1 MSASLPD
8 RVGFPD
14 LSRYRRVPQGVEPNP
29 EKSFGPTI
37 TAVVDTDRPEPA
49 GPGPSSGR
57 PRRLGILGGTFDPP
71 HIGHLVT
78 ADRVREAL
86 DLDEVVLMV
95 AGDPWQKRDRV
106 LTPAADRLAMVEAAV
121 AGVPGLRAGRDEVD
135 RTGPTYTVDTLEA
148 LRDAEPGT
156 ELFLVLGSDA
166 AAGIGTWHRSERV
179 GELAT
184 VVVVARP
191 GATDEV
197 TVACEW
203 VEVPELAVSSTEVRS
218 RLAAGRSV
226 RFLVPD
232 AVVALAAERGLYR
245 EGP

>member
-14 LSRYRRVPQGVEPNP
+14 LSRYRPAVQGVEPNP

-37 TAVVDTDRPEPA
+37 GPVVDPSGPA
-49 GPGPSSGR
+49 SAR
-57 PRRLGILGGTFDPP
+57 PRRTGVLGGTFDPP

-95 AGDPWQKRDRV
+95 AGDPWQKHDRV
-106 LTPAADRLAMVEAAV
+106 QAPAADRIDMVAAAV
-121 AGVPGLRAGRDEVD
+121 EGAPFLRVGRDEVD
-135 RTGPTYTVDTLEA
+135 RDGPTYTVDTLEA
-148 LRDAEPGT
+148 MVAADPTA

-166 AAGIGTWHRSERV
+166 AAGIGTWHRAERV
-179 GELAT
+179 LELAT
-184 VVVVARP
+184 LVVVDRP
-191 GATDEV
+191 GADARV
-197 TVACEW
+197 DVDCER
-203 VEVPELAVSSTEVRS
+203 VDVPSLDVSSTEVRA
-218 RLAAGRSV
+218 RLRAGRSV
-226 RFLVPD
+226 RFLVPE
-232 AVVALAAERGLYR
+232 AVVAVIDGRGLYR